1 MVEVHTLTVTEE
13 NPGITVTEAAL
24 KRNRTRGAVSQIIS
38 KLEKRDLI
46 IRKKSQLSF
55 GRRTGITKL
64 LASYFAVLLGPF
76 NFSSFLRQCF
86 IIRTQPIK

>member
-1 MVEVHTLTVTEE
+1 MVEVHTLSVIEE

-46 IRKKSQLSF
+46 IRKK
-55 GRRTGITKL
+55 RRRK
-64 LASYFAVLLGPF
+64 
-76 NFSSFLRQCF
+76 RQECTCVCN
-86 IIRTQPIK
+86 RAAG